1 MKNIFL
7 VVLSSLT
14 FYSCISVKFPDSINA
29 DIKVED
35 ENDSI
40 KFNHKVGIQFLLAVK
55 YPDIYEK
62 AYLEYR
68 DNLSSILSG
77 ATMSMAKVEGNILK
91 NVNYINIVTAKNK
104 EYIDILLDKV
114 SKSEYHKKYHLNIGL
129 DKGDVKVISA
139 AKFEFK

>member
-29 DIKVED
+29 DIKIED

-68 DNLSSILSG
+68 DNLSSIP
-77 ATMSMAKVEGNILK
+77 
-91 NVNYINIVTAKNK
+91 
-104 EYIDILLDKV
+104 V
-114 SKSEYHKKYHLNIGL
+114 SYTHLTLPTI
-129 DKGDVKVISA
+129 
-139 AKFEFK
+139 E